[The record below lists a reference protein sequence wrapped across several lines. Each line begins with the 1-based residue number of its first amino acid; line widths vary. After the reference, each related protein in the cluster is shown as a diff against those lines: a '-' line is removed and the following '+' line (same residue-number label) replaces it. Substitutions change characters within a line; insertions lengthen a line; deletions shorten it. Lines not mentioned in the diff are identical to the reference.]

1 MPESF
6 FVEKLIRKC
15 LHFTFFRIE
24 RVIFGED
31 FSKMSRVLKIR
42 QRSAD
47 GRDLC
52 IDIFVKSNGETLP
65 WILFFLKYCFISSN
79 SEVLMS
85 DA

>member
-31 FSKMSRVLKIR
+31 FSKMSRVLKIMHK
-42 QRSAD
+42 SAL
-47 GRDLC
+47 GREEC
-52 IDIFVKSNGETLP
+52 WEVFVKSNGKTLP